1 MHLEMTVSTKL
12 MNLILKMISLFQF
25 QFIFIYIVAL
35 KHFIWEDKEP
45 TTLKRKHQQSDIP
58 L

>member
-35 KHFIWEDKEP
+35 KHFI
-45 TTLKRKHQQSDIP
+45 
-58 L
+58 